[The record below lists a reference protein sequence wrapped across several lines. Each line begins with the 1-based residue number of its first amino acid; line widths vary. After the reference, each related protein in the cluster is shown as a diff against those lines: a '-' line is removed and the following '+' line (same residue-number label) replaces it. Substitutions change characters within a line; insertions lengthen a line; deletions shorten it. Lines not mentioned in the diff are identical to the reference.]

1 MLNPE
6 TNGTAE
12 TVSEPKA
19 KRPYAKHVTNRAMT
33 RRSIESVGIKGRL
46 YNVTTSVPKQ
56 MLNEVEAEAAASG
69 VSRSD
74 IARAAL
80 VRELAFRQYCR
91 SNKLDPVV
99 VSSFS
104 VRPCKHAKNG
114 KPMKGEPQKFVR
126 DGRIVK
132 DVIRTLKKAGIIA

>member
-6 TNGTAE
+6 TSGTAE

-19 KRPYAKHVTNRAMT
+19 KRPYAKHVTERTMT
-33 RRSIESVGIKGRL
+33 RRSVESVGLKGRL

-56 MLNEVEAEAAASG
+56 MLDEVEAEAAASG

-91 SNKLDPVV
+91 SHKLDPVV

-104 VRPCKHAKNG
+104 VRPCKNERVAKASNPSP
-114 KPMKGEPQKFVR
+114 KKAA
-126 DGRIVK
+126 VK
-132 DVIRTLKKAGIIA
+132 DVLKVLKKAGII

>member
-19 KRPYAKHVTNRAMT
+19 KRPYGKHVTDRTMT
-33 RRSIESVGIKGRL
+33 RRSVESVGLKGRL

-104 VRPCKHAKNG
+104 VRPCKNERVAKVA
-114 KPMKGEPQKFVR
+114 KPSPKKVV
-126 DGRIVK
+126 VK
-132 DVIRTLKKAGIIA
+132 DVLKVLKKAGII